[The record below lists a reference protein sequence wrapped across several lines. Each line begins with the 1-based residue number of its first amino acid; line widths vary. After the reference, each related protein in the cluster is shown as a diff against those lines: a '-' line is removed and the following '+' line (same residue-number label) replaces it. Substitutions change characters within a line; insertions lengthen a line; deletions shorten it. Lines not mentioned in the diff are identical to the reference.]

1 MEKTISTTFEKN
13 EILSEV
19 QKIAP
24 KKGEV
29 LLFYVKTD
37 DDGIPL
43 VSLETVQDVA
53 DNIYKV
59 VPDGVSGIFLFDKI
73 CLFSVEN
80 SKRVIERLKKV
91 ISDIEEATDI
101 LGNIENGNSAEP
113 FLTLNIAAD
122 ELDLDKFL
130 RGSLYDNEY

>member
-1 MEKTISTTFEKN
+1 MGKMISTTFEKN

-24 KKGEV
+24 KKGEI

-37 DDGIPL
+37 DNGIPL
-43 VSLETVQDVA
+43 TDLETVQDVA
-53 DNIYKV
+53 DNMNNIL
-59 VPDGVSGIFLFDKI
+59 PEGVSGIFLFDKI
-73 CLFSVEN
+73 CLFSIEN

-91 ISDIEEATDI
+91 ISDIEEATDT
-101 LGNIENGNSAEP
+101 LGNIENRNSAEP

-130 RGSLYDNEY
+130 RETLYDNEY